1 MCIRD
6 RIYYAFKFNDIT
18 EEYRKNQETKNNEK
32 ILSDI
37 IDDIQEMIIAL
48 DKDGNIIFLNLT
60 AKKYIG
66 DIDFKQKKIN
76 YASLVS
82 NPDQRENFEAKINE
96 KIRYSISID
105 EGKTIEIESITLK
118 IKDKEIS
125 KVDKII
131 LARNPGESNK
141 YNNLLLEY
149 DKFKEHERIKNN
161 FIINL
166 SHEFITPINVIFSVI
181 QLLENVDISDKDQLV
196 SIYSKY
202 KKPVKVNCL
211 RIYRTINN
219 IIDTLRLDYENI
231 EMNFKNINIVELVE
245 EIVTYIAKYSNN
257 INIIFDTEFEE
268 KIVSCDLSKIV
279 KVITNILANAI
290 KFSPN
295 NSEIHINIKC
305 EDSMIIIECIDN
317 GIGISEEMIENIF
330 EPFLQVDNSLRRASE
345 GSGMGLSI
353 AKKLIE
359 LHNGSISVES
369 KLGIGSIFRIILPD
383 NCLESSHDNIS
394 KIYEVNSKEIDA
406 ELSDI
411 YNLY

>member
-1 MCIRD
+1 M
-6 RIYYAFKFNDIT
+6 
-18 EEYRKNQETKNNEK
+18 
-32 ILSDI
+32 
-37 IDDIQEMIIAL
+37 
-48 DKDGNIIFLNLT
+48 
-60 AKKYIG
+60 
-66 DIDFKQKKIN
+66 
-76 YASLVS
+76 
-82 NPDQRENFEAKINE
+82 
-96 KIRYSISID
+96 
-105 EGKTIEIESITLK
+105 
-118 IKDKEIS
+118 
-125 KVDKII
+125 
-131 LARNPGESNK
+131 
-141 YNNLLLEY
+141 
-149 DKFKEHERIKNN
+149 
-161 FIINL
+161 
-166 SHEFITPINVIFSVI
+166 
-181 QLLENVDISDKDQLV
+181 
-196 SIYSKY
+196 
-202 KKPVKVNCL
+202 

-245 EIVTYIAKYSNN
+245 EIVSYIAKYSNN

-268 KIVSCDLSKIV
+268 KIVSCDPSKIV
-279 KVITNILANAI
+279 KVITNILA
-290 KFSPN
+290 